1 MDHTDINPKTETQ
14 QENESSH
21 HAPSDQASQSSSF
34 RDRAELHTRLARPR
48 TFVRPSLPVDLL
60 VSPVINSRDPCYM
73 KADIFITS
81 PFHIAG
87 GSVAGKLNISTFQN
101 ADLQLGRVA
110 IDLVG
115 IEEYGFGHQKMF
127 IALAAEFIDDD
138 HPPPSTILRQGENS
152 GPFWSIRKGEGAFP
166 FDFNLPLDVG
176 PGTFDS
182 GTARI
187 RYVIYGTILFKIGD
201 KKFLVRCCRDV
212 AVAPSL
218 GEFRKTVTDFDR
230 EVKVFEE
237 RNFVPEGSL
246 KLTANLSRPYWF
258 SGGSAFVD
266 VLVENETQFRIK
278 TIRVRL
284 VRRIDVYPKD
294 PKNHPTPATLTK
306 TMARSELNA
315 GSRWTGLTFNKQDA
329 VTCEIDIPKGQLTI
343 PLGRYFEVQYF
354 IVVTTCP
361 KLDPHRRKVK
371 AVLPIRVL
379 HKDSIHEALMSGIG
393 NKPSFASFSA
403 MRRSLPFAPQRL
415 STSTSTNGTVVRRR
429 YTDSDLS
436 QVEPIPITEA
446 GHQPTNHVTSG
457 TATPPKVDKH
467 KKREDVEGANPD
479 DSQASS
485 SRHFYSFT
493 SHIPS
498 VRSYFSK
505 A

>member
-166 FDFNLPLDVG
+166 FDVNLPLDVG

-294 PKNHPTPATLTK
+294 PKDHPTPATLTK

-343 PLGRYFEVQYF
+343 PLG
-354 IVVTTCP
+354 
-361 KLDPHRRKVK
+361 KLKLASVKRGHAKNPHRRKVK